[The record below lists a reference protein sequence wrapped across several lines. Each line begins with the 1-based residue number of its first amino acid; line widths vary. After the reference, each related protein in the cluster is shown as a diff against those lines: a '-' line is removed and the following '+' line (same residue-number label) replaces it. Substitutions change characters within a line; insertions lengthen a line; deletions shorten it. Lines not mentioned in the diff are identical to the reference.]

1 MNGSINLHFGR
12 LLADPGTNALHH
24 IFWKLLAQDLHYRGN
39 LLVPLVKLVLNILLG
54 CSVPKTAL
62 LGGNLILQSLF
73 GLLAV
78 GGFDLVL
85 ELLDLGMSALGVG
98 FEAAHVLELL
108 RASTASLAQ
117 DSLLLGLIS
126 GGTGAGVVGGAGHG
140 GLAHARKVVI
150 LTRVTCHDCAE
161 LARLGRNLGEHGRLW
176 ALGHVG
182 VGDKFLLHYRRHHL
196 ERLRLLAV
204 LQNDGTD
211 G

>member
-62 LGGNLILQSLF
+62 LGGNLILQSFF

-85 ELLDLGMSALGVG
+85 ELLDLGMGALGVG

-108 RASTASLAQ
+108 RAASASLAQ
-117 DSLLLGLIS
+117 HSLLLGLIS
-126 GGTGAGVVGGAGHG
+126 GGSGSCVVRRAGHG
-140 GLAHARKVVI
+140 RLAHARKIVI
-150 LTRVTCHDCAE
+150 FTRVTCHNCAE
-161 LARLGRNLGEHGRLW
+161 FTRLC
-176 ALGHVG
+176 
-182 VGDKFLLHYRRHHL
+182 
-196 ERLRLLAV
+196 
-204 LQNDGTD
+204 
-211 G
+211 